1 MQRQLTLL
9 NAGDE
14 SWRLDQETREVGRK
28 GVAASRAALQASR
41 RQATDDTDA
50 HPTAA

>member
-9 NAGDE
+9 NADDDT
-14 SWRLDQETREVGRK
+14 WRLDEETRTVGRK
-28 GVAASRAALQASR
+28 GVAAARAALEASR
-41 RQATDDTDA
+41 SPDRDDGDA